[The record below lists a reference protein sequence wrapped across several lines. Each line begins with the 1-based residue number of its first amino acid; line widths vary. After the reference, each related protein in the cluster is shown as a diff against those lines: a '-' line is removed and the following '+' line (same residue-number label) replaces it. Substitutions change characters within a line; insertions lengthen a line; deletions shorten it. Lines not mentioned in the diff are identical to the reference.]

1 MVTRVEVCVANKLI
15 LVVEDDADSASI
27 LEAYLKRDFFD
38 VVIADDGLKGV
49 ELHHRLKPDLILLD
63 MMLPGMNGSEVLNAV
78 RKRGDTPVIMVTA
91 MGDEPEK
98 LGALRYG
105 ADDYVVKPYN
115 PKEVVAR
122 VHAVLRRTQ
131 VNSSNQTR
139 LRHEGLWLDLDSRTV
154 GVSQPDESDVLIDL
168 TPTEFNLLALL
179 LGSPKKAFTREELL
193 SRCLPES
200 EALARVVDTHI
211 HNTRRKLES
220 LGIRDVLVTVRS
232 IGYRFQ

>member
-1 MVTRVEVCVANKLI
+1 MTSKLI
-15 LVVEDDADSASI
+15 LIVEDDADSANI

-38 VVIADDGLKGV
+38 VAIAEDGLKGI
-49 ELHHRLKPDLILLD
+49 EMHQRLKPDLILLD
-63 MMLPGMNGSEVLNAV
+63 MMLPLMNGSDVLNAV

-91 MGDEPEK
+91 IGDEPEK

-131 VNSSNQTR
+131 ASGSRETR
-139 LRHEGLWLDLDSRTV
+139 LRHDGLWLDLDSRIV
-154 GVSQPDESDVLIDL
+154 GVSQHDGADLLIDL
-168 TPTEFNLLALL
+168 TPTEFNLLAMLL
-179 LGSPKKAFTREELL
+179 ASPQKAFTREELL
-193 SRCLPES
+193 ARCLPES

-211 HNTRRKLES
+211 HNTRRKLEAH
-220 LGIRDVLVTVRS
+220 GINDVLVTVRS